1 MASPSPRVP
10 PVTPATRPDRSKR
23 SRASSA
29 SRVLVTVSAGSCSTA
44 TSSMVWFAMVL
55 GAEVAG
61 PWRGPPVG
69 AQPERGD
76 AVRRAVVV
84 HVLGDDPGVEQQVE
98 VAEHFPHHEHGL
110 LADGAGRP
118 QVTGDLVRGRR
129 TAFQHGGDALAA

>member
-10 PVTPATRPDRSKR
+10 PVTTATRHERSKR

-44 TSSMVWFAMVL
+44 TSSMVWFTMVR
-55 GAEVAG
+55 GAEIAG
-61 PWRGPPVG
+61 PWRRPPVR

-84 HVLGDDPGVEQQVE
+84 HVLGDDPGIEQQVE
-98 VAEHFPHHEHGL
+98 VAEHLPDHKHG
-110 LADGAGRP
+110 
-118 QVTGDLVRGRR
+118 
-129 TAFQHGGDALAA
+129 